1 MSQYRLKGDVFM
13 SRNSNRNSGLLPQS
27 VLDQFKYEVADEL
40 GLTQKIQTKGWA
52 NMTSRECGHVGG
64 RIGGSMVKTMIRRA
78 EESLKGNL

>member
-1 MSQYRLKGDVFM
+1 M
-13 SRNSNRNSGLLPQS
+13 SRKNRSGNILPQS

-40 GLTQKIQTKGWA
+40 GLSSKIESEGWG

-78 EESLKGNL
+78 KESLKENPL